1 MTKSGTAAAEAGG
14 AFNGRCKRRIG
25 GRLGERIEERIGKT
39 ERGGKAK
46 ASRAGKKT
54 AALTGASLAGSFAG
68 GSARSFTESSAGS
81 SAGSF
86 GARAKAALT
95 AIFAAGFSMVRV
107 TAFARSFA
115 TRAKAALTMIFA
127 AVLPMILTTALAAA
141 AAFGLWGCAEQKV
154 SVSGL
159 SQAARLQLSFER
171 DGERFV
177 IEAELGAG
185 EDAAVRVFR
194 FRFKEPAGIGGMTV
208 TRAAEGGAVM
218 LSMGGPSAEVTSD
231 SPLLLPL
238 RALCPGGAEL
248 TGSSRDGS
256 DILLTL
262 RRGDDLYTLQFAAGA
277 ERPHKIVYHDATG
290 DITLALEETV

>member
-1 MTKSGTAAAEAGG
+1 MTKSGTAAAEVGG

-25 GRLGERIEERIGKT
+25 RRLGERIEERIGKT

-46 ASRAGKKT
+46 ASRAEKKT
-54 AALTGASLAGSFAG
+54 AAPTGASLAESFVW
-68 GSARSFTESSAGS
+68 GSAGPFTESSAGS
-81 SAGSF
+81 F
-86 GARAKAALT
+86 
-95 AIFAAGFSMVRV
+95 V
-107 TAFARSFA
+107 

-141 AAFGLWGCAEQKV
+141 SVFGLWGCAEQKV

-159 SQAARLQLSFER
+159 SQAVRLQLSFER

-218 LSMGGPSAEVTSD
+218 LSMGGPSAEVNSD